1 MPDELQA
8 IENNPNISSTSLFLP
23 AQVDF
28 VALFIWL
35 ESRYIILTHL
45 FILQNDN
52 LSSDF
57 TEVFLPDILRTW
69 ISDGHFLIRI

>member
-28 VALFIWL
+28 GALFI
-35 ESRYIILTHL
+35 
-45 FILQNDN
+45 
-52 LSSDF
+52 
-57 TEVFLPDILRTW
+57 
-69 ISDGHFLIRI
+69 